1 MAIVHSQPASMTLKE
16 GQARC
21 QMACR
26 VNPMTPHQA
35 RTAELASLP
44 FFPHPTMSGTPAA
57 QTKNSDIHRD

>member
-16 GQARC
+16 GQAHR

-26 VNPMTPHQA
+26 VNSMTPHQA
-35 RTAELASLP
+35 RATGFTSLTL
-44 FFPHPTMSGTPAA
+44 FPHLTMSGTPAA